1 MISTFVKVYCKQD
14 TSNGQLQLGSIVVL
28 PTTGPQGSR
37 GPVRAGPHVH
47 QHSPQSNIHSVR
59 TA

>member
-14 TSNGQLQLGSIVVL
+14 TANGQLQLGSILVL
-28 PTTGPQGSR
+28 PTAGPQGSP
-37 GPVRAGPHVH
+37 GPVRACPHVH
-47 QHSPQSNIHSVR
+47 QHSPQSNIHSIG